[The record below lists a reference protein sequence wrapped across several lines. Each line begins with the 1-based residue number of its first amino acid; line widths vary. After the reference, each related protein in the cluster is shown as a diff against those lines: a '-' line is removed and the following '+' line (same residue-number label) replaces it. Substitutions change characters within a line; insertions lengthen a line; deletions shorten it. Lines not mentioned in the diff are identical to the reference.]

1 MNNHKAKIFIFVSN
15 YQPMLQRVQTI
26 WLFFATAAI
35 FSLFLFPYLQV
46 INPDGTSKAV
56 KVTGVYESIGGNIVQ
71 TEPFLAL
78 TIVTV
83 ILGLIPFLAIFLF
96 KNRKRQMMLCYIC
109 IAGILGF
116 SFWMVQTAKQVLGNI
131 TLQTENY
138 GLGVILPSLSVL
150 FVILALRGIRS
161 DEKLIKSA
169 ERLR

>member
-1 MNNHKAKIFIFVSN
+1 
-15 YQPMLQRVQTI
+15 MLQRVQTI
-26 WLFFATAAI
+26 WLFFATSAI

-56 KVTGVYESIGGNIVQ
+56 KVTGVYESIEGNIVQ

-83 ILGLIPFLAIFLF
+83 ILGLIPFIAIFLF
-96 KNRKRQMMLCYIC
+96 KNRKNQMLLCVVC

-150 FVILALRGIRS
+150 FVILALRGIRN

>member
-1 MNNHKAKIFIFVSN
+1 
-15 YQPMLQRVQTI
+15 
-26 WLFFATAAI
+26 
-35 FSLFLFPYLQV
+35 
-46 INPDGTSKAV
+46 
-56 KVTGVYESIGGNIVQ
+56 
-71 TEPFLAL
+71 
-78 TIVTV
+78 
-83 ILGLIPFLAIFLF
+83 
-96 KNRKRQMMLCYIC
+96 MMLCYIC